1 MDANTGELA
10 HYRQRV
16 EAARIEVAE
25 LPRLG
30 WGEPGPPDEETGER
44 WDRANVLGHMG
55 EMLPFWTDHVRGVL
69 GGATSIGRGDE
80 GLVRR
85 RQGIDGGHNHD
96 EEELLA
102 HVDAGL
108 AGLLTLLDEMH
119 EEDLD
124 RRLLYRSSAGDRE
137 VDLRFPI
144 EDLLIAHVEE
154 HFRQLKE
161 LA

>member
-1 MDANTGELA
+1 MDRNTGELA
-10 HYRQRV
+10 GYRQRV
-16 EAARIEVAE
+16 EAARLEVAE
-25 LPRLG
+25 QPRLG

-55 EMLPFWTDHVRGVL
+55 EMLPFWTDHVRAAL
-69 GGATSIGRGDE
+69 GGATAIGRGED

-85 RQGIDGGHNHD
+85 RQGIDGGHNQD

-102 HVDAGL
+102 QVDAGL
-108 AGLLTLLDEMH
+108 AGLLALLDEMR

-124 RRLLYRSSAGDRE
+124 RRLLYRSAAGDRE

-144 EDLLIAHVEE
+144 EELLITHVEE